1 MRYIDLRSDTVTEPT
16 EEMRQAMA
24 TCPVGDD
31 VFEDDPTTLRLEELA
46 ASMMGKEAALFVPS
60 GTFSNQLAL
69 FTHCERG
76 DGVIVDA
83 DCHIVIHES
92 GASAI
97 IAGVQLCTLTSDNGI
112 WDLTKLAGSIHE
124 KSMFTPG
131 TRLICMENAYGG
143 RVLPLK
149 YMRKVYDLAHSR
161 NAMVHLDGARIFNA
175 ATFLKCEASE
185 IAAFADTVSV
195 CLSKG
200 LCSPVGTLLCGSRD
214 FIESARRKRKIM
226 GGGMR
231 QTGVLTAC
239 GIISLEKMSKR
250 LEEDHENARILAA
263 GLSEIPGL
271 VVNESQRD
279 INIIFFDIDDPRKD
293 GLYGYLFQNGVK
305 TLPWEP
311 GGFRF
316 VTHNGVSREDV
327 HEIVRLMKGY
337 FASR

>member
-16 EEMRQAMA
+16 DEMRRAMA

-46 ASMMGKEAALFVPS
+46 AKMMGKEAALFVPS

-97 IAGVQLCTLTSDNGI
+97 IAGVQLCTLPSDNGI
-112 WDLTKLAGSIHE
+112 WDLAKLAASIHE

-131 TRLICMENAYGG
+131 TRLICVENAYGG
-143 RVLPLK
+143 RVLPLR
-149 YMRKVYDLAHSR
+149 YMKKVYDLAHSR
-161 NAMVHLDGARIFNA
+161 NVSVHLDGARVFNA
-175 ATFLKCEASE
+175 ATTLKCDVSE
-185 IAAFADTVSV
+185 IAACADTVSV

-200 LCSPVGTLLCGSRD
+200 LCSPVGTILCGSRD
-214 FIESARRKRKIM
+214 FIEAARRKRKIM

-239 GIISLEKMSKR
+239 GIISLEKMSQR
-250 LEEDHENARILAA
+250 LAEDHENARILAA

-316 VTHNGVSREDV
+316 VTHNGVTREDV
-327 HEIVRLMKGY
+327 HTIIRLMKGY
-337 FASR
+337 FGPR